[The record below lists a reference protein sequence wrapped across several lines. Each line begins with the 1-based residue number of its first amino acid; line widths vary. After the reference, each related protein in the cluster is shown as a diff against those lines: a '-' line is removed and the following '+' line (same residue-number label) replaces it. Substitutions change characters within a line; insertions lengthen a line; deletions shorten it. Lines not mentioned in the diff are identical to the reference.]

1 MRHDVVKRYHPSVTD
16 GNVQRGH
23 QITATSNH
31 QPEDKGVLQY
41 LLSLSSSQ
49 TEERSDN
56 RRKRGINHGG
66 TKYLWCTASPPEE
79 HYEASKHI
87 KMIIHAMQT
96 QIYYLVG
103 LAQANA
109 VLTNSNTA
117 VMAQSVEMTVTM
129 NAMQAQLKTLIVDPM
144 NQTSSNRMY
153 YC

>member
-1 MRHDVVKRYHPSVTD
+1 
-16 GNVQRGH
+16 
-23 QITATSNH
+23 
-31 QPEDKGVLQY
+31 
-41 LLSLSSSQ
+41 
-49 TEERSDN
+49 
-56 RRKRGINHGG
+56 
-66 TKYLWCTASPPEE
+66 
-79 HYEASKHI
+79 
-87 KMIIHAMQT
+87 MQT